1 MFEKGFDL
9 LRKGLWIWSGIIVTK
24 AIIEEIAIHKQRKAI
39 AKLPKYFKYV
49 GKYTDG
55 GFTPGRIYECLNP
68 ANVNAEANFIDDDGE
83 IIRPGASEAGFWRV
97 KPNNVLEV
105 VISHNTG
112 ITEGWLGHFDG
123 PKIQLAM
130 DQGYSAPSAKIVT
143 AGVRLYGLVEG
154 ELFYAYDMAAEGQTL
169 QAHIWS
175 TSPRSTD

>member
-1 MFEKGFDL
+1 MATELKVSTIFANSARGTSAY
-9 LRKGLWIWSGIIVTK
+9 GP
-24 AIIEEIAIHKQRKAI
+24 AI
-39 AKLPKYFKYV
+39 ASILP
-49 GKYTDG
+49 GARNT
-55 GFTPGRIYECLNP
+55 
-68 ANVNAEANFIDDDGE
+68 ANSTVASWISTWARNFIFPKCE
-83 IIRPGASEAGFWRV
+83 INSALRPGASEAGFWRI